1 MLSPAASEP
10 SGSLP
15 DYAGL
20 DLAELRGRSD
30 HPVLGAVIEGLIAR
44 PRVAE
49 QTVAVYMDAADDP
62 ATGETLPDFTGLGL
76 ADLRRRS
83 DHPVLATVL
92 DGLIARPRSVE
103 RTVAVY
109 GDSAPSP
116 PSAVGTRR
124 EHR

>member
-44 PRVAE
+44 PRTAGR
-49 QTVAVYMDAADDP
+49 TVAMYDDCPDGNGLAAP
-62 ATGETLPDFTGLGL
+62 LPDYAGL
-76 ADLRRRS
+76 DLTELRGRS
-83 DHPVLATVL
+83 DHPVLASVL
-92 DGLIARPRSVE
+92 DGLIARPRTAE

-109 GDSAPSP
+109 GDGADGDTQVS
-116 PSAVGTRR
+116 R
-124 EHR
+124 